1 MEQTA
6 PILDLRYLN
15 EVTSGDK
22 KFIADILSDY
32 LREMDSYLSEL
43 DTSLKERS
51 LGTAL
56 RAAHTIKGASA
67 NVGATRV
74 RDLASKIESQAQK
87 GSFEGGVALV
97 KLLQSEIHR
106 VKEIIGRQSVD
117 ELLREL

>member
-1 MEQTA
+1 MEQAA

-15 EVTSGDK
+15 DVTSGDK
-22 KFIADILSDY
+22 KFIADILNDY

-56 RAAHTIKGASA
+56 RAAHTIRGASA

-74 RDLASKIESQAQK
+74 RDLAGKIESQAQK
-87 GSFEGGVALV
+87 GSFEGGSALM
-97 KLLQSEIHR
+97 KLLQSEVHRVREIIHR
-106 VKEIIGRQSVD
+106 QGVD

>member
-6 PILDLRYLN
+6 PVLDLRYLN
-15 EVTSGDK
+15 EVTSGNK

-43 DTSLKERS
+43 DTSLKARS